1 MNFHQRLDC
10 REFREAGGHTGPHP
24 TVGVGVLV
32 RDCRSALCPPVAY
45 VIPDDFLEYPMMPDS
60 KWQTLMMIDTVGQ
73 ADRWHPLIDFLFRKF
88 LVMKLNFAERDVG
101 VKTEFCPD
109 VAGFCPGV
117 SGILSSS
124 GRGVSWFALN
134 IGRRTF
140 RIGSECSGGNGVKS
154 GGGSGGC
161 GALVVTVPVGVDPP
175 RARARGEVAYD
186 SGGVDQGESVQQGVR
201 EVQWRG
207 FQVGWEVELF
217 SKGEVLRSV
226 RDFVLT
232 VSCSLRSARI
242 AFGLTRCVRS
252 GMALA
257 T

>member
-1 MNFHQRLDC
+1 
-10 REFREAGGHTGPHP
+10 
-24 TVGVGVLV
+24 
-32 RDCRSALCPPVAY
+32 
-45 VIPDDFLEYPMMPDS
+45 MMHDL
-60 KWQTLMMIDTVGQ
+60 KWQNLMMIGTVGQ
-73 ADRWHPLIDFLFRKF
+73 ADRWYPLIDFLIRKF
-88 LVMKLNFAERDVG
+88 VVMKLNFPEGDGG
-101 VKTEFCPD
+101 VKTKFCPD

-134 IGRRTF
+134 LGKGTF
-140 RIGSECSGGNGVKS
+140 CIGSECFGGNRVKS

-161 GALVVTVPVGVDPP
+161 GALVATVPVGVAPP

-186 SGGVDQGESVQQGVR
+186 SGGVDQGESVQWGVR
-201 EVQWRG
+201 EVQWGG
-207 FQVGWEVELF
+207 FQVGWDIELF
-217 SKGEVLRSV
+217 RKGEVLRSV
-226 RDFVLT
+226 RNFVLT

-252 GMALA
+252 GIALA

>member
-1 MNFHQRLDC
+1 
-10 REFREAGGHTGPHP
+10 
-24 TVGVGVLV
+24 
-32 RDCRSALCPPVAY
+32 
-45 VIPDDFLEYPMMPDS
+45 MPDS
-60 KWQTLMMIDTVGQ
+60 KWQNLMMIDTVGQ
-73 ADRWHPLIDFLFRKF
+73 ADRWHPLIDFLIRKF
-88 LVMKLNFAERDVG
+88 MVMKQNSAEGDGG

-117 SGILSSS
+117 SWILSSS

-186 SGGVDQGESVQQGVR
+186 SGGVDQGESVQRGVR
-201 EVQWRG
+201 EVQWG
-207 FQVGWEVELF
+207 FYQAVWDIDLF
-217 SKGEVLRSV
+217 RKGEVLRSV

-242 AFGLTRCVRS
+242 AFGLTHCVRG